1 MSEIILSTGIDIG
14 TTTTHLIISK
24 LTIDVKEGFGCAPK
38 VEIENKEIIYMSK
51 IYFTPLQNGI
61 ISAKGVEK
69 IIENEY
75 KNAGVTPDMLKS
87 GAVIITGESARK
99 RNAKELLFE
108 ISKYAGDFIV
118 AEAGGQTESVLAG
131 KGMGAQAISQDEL
144 CSVCSI
150 DIGGGTTNIA
160 VFDSGEVAAA
170 SCIDIGGRLIK
181 VNEYENE
188 IIISDISESIKP
200 LLNKNGISISV
211 GDELTKELKD
221 KIVDALFD
229 GIIDELGRLKKADK
243 YIFSGGVAECIG
255 KEYGDYEFD
264 DLGVLLAKKI
274 ENSPFYKNENCRK
287 AENSIRATV
296 IGAGNYSF
304 EISGSTISH
313 FGCKLP
319 IKNIPC
325 IKLKI
330 NCKNDIKN
338 ATTDLSDR
346 INKFDLA
353 KPVAV
358 SFDGYYDITFDDMI
372 KIAKGIVDNSN
383 ELIKNNQPIIV
394 LIQKDIGKAFG
405 ICLRKFLPLSC
416 PILAIDCV
424 NTDDGDFLDIGESVG
439 GGKAVPVSIKK
450 LVFSV

>member
-1 MSEIILSTGIDIG
+1 MSEVILSTGIDIG
-14 TTTTHLIISK
+14 TTTTHLIISR
-24 LTIDVKEGFGCAPK
+24 LTINVKEGFGCAPK
-38 VEIENKEIIYMSK
+38 VEIEKKEIIYMSQ
-51 IYFTPLQNGI
+51 IYFTPLENGI
-61 ISAKGVEK
+61 ISAKGVKE

-75 KNAGVTPDMLKS
+75 KKAGVTPADLKS

-99 RNAKELLFE
+99 RNAKKLLFE

-118 AEAGGQTESVLAG
+118 AEAGGQSESILAG
-131 KGMGAQAISQDEL
+131 KGMGAEALSMEEMS
-144 CSVCSI
+144 SVCSI

-160 VFDSGEVAAA
+160 VFDDGKVIDA
-170 SCIDIGGRLIK
+170 SCINIGGRLIK
-181 VNEYENE
+181 VKEYGEKA
-188 IIISDISESIKP
+188 IIDFISESVEE
-200 LLNKNGISISV
+200 LLFENDISINI
-211 GDELTKELKD
+211 GDELTDELKE
-221 KIVDALFD
+221 KIVNALFD
-229 GIIDELGRLKKADK
+229 GIIKELSRLKKCDR

-255 KEYGDYEFD
+255 KAYSDFEFED
-264 DLGVLLAKKI
+264 FGVLLAKKI
-274 ENSPFYKNENCRK
+274 ENSPFYKSGKCTK

-313 FGCKLP
+313 FDCKLP

-330 NCKNDIKN
+330 DSKNDIDTAAN
-338 ATTDLSDR
+338 DLDSR
-346 INKFDLA
+346 IKKFDLA
-353 KPVAV
+353 KPVAI
-358 SFDGYYDITFDDMI
+358 SFDGYFDIDFDDML
-372 KIAKGIVDNSN
+372 KIADNIVKNSG
-383 ELIKNNQPIIV
+383 ELISRNLPIITLV
-394 LIQKDIGKAFG
+394 QKDIGKAFG
-405 ICLRKFLPLSC
+405 IALRKFLPSSY

>member
-1 MSEIILSTGIDIG
+1 MSEVILSTGIDIG
-14 TTTTHLIISK
+14 TTTTHLIISR
-24 LTIDVKEGFGCAPK
+24 LTINVKEGFGCAPK
-38 VEIENKEIIYMSK
+38 VEIEKKEIIYMSQ
-51 IYFTPLQNGI
+51 IYFTPLEDGI
-61 ISAKGVEK
+61 ISAKGVKE

-75 KNAGVTPDMLKS
+75 KKAGVTPADLKS

-99 RNAKELLFE
+99 RNAKKLLFE

-118 AEAGGQTESVLAG
+118 AEAGGQSESILAG
-131 KGMGAQAISQDEL
+131 KGMGAEALSMEEMS
-144 CSVCSI
+144 SVCSI

-160 VFDSGEVAAA
+160 VFDDGKVIDA
-170 SCIDIGGRLIK
+170 SCINIGGRLIK
-181 VNEYENE
+181 VKEYGEKA
-188 IIISDISESIKP
+188 IIDFISESVEE
-200 LLNKNGISISV
+200 LLFENDISINI
-211 GDELTKELKD
+211 GDELTDELKE

-229 GIIDELGRLKKADK
+229 GIIKELSRLKKCDR

-255 KEYGDYEFD
+255 KAYSDFEFED
-264 DLGVLLAKKI
+264 FGVLLAKKI
-274 ENSPFYKNENCRK
+274 ENSPFYKSGKCTK

-313 FGCKLP
+313 FDCKLP

-330 NCKNDIKN
+330 DSKNDIDTAAN
-338 ATTDLSDR
+338 DLDSR
-346 INKFDLA
+346 IKKFDLA
-353 KPVAV
+353 KPVAI
-358 SFDGYYDITFDDMI
+358 SFDGYFDIDFDDML
-372 KIAKGIVDNSN
+372 KIADNIVKNSG
-383 ELIKNNQPIIV
+383 ELISRNLPIITLV
-394 LIQKDIGKAFG
+394 QKDIGKAFG
-405 ICLRKFLPLSC
+405 IALRKFLPSSY